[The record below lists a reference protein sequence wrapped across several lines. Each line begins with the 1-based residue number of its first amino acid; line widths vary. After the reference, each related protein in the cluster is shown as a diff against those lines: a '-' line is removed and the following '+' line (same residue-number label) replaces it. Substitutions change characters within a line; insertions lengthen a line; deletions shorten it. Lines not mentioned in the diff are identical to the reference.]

1 MSSNKMFEEKIPTAP
16 AKGSLFYT
24 MGKAGEDKPKSNI
37 NMQTSENYN
46 EFNYFG
52 GSNNILKL

>member
-1 MSSNKMFEEKIPTAP
+1 MLANESEE
-16 AKGSLFYT
+16 AKSILES
-24 MGKAGEDKPKSNI
+24 EDKPKSNI